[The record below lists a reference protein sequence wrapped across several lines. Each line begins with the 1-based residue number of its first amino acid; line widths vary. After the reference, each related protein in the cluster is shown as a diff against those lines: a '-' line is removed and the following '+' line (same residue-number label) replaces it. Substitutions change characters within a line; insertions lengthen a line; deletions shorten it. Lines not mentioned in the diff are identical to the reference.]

1 MKNLKLF
8 VIPITLVLC
17 MFACTPKEK
26 NDQKA
31 PLAKVT
37 VSGNAGNFIRIKGRG
52 FSTNK
57 LENTV
62 AFGDVRAV
70 VLDATP
76 QYLLVQVPPH
86 KTGVVPVT
94 VAVGAESSNPM
105 MFEYNNSNV
114 LLAVAIPARR

>member
-1 MKNLKLF
+1 MPL
-8 VIPITLVLC
+8 TLVLC
-17 MFACTPKEK
+17 MFACTPKDK

-31 PLAKVT
+31 PVAKVT

-57 LENTV
+57 LENNV
-62 AFGDVRAV
+62 AFGDVKAV

-94 VAVGAESSNPM
+94 VAVGEESSNPM
-105 MFEYNNSNV
+105 MFEYNSNV
-114 LLAVAIPARR
+114 LLAVATPARR